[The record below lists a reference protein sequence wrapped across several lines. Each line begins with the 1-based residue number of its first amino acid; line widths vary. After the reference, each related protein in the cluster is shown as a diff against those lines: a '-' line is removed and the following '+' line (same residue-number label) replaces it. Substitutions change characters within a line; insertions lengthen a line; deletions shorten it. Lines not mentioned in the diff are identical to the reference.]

1 MIPDSITDGRKRIM
15 ATIVCFAGVFTNKPM
30 IHPMA
35 RVTQS
40 RTTREQ
46 KYSGRF
52 VGNAALNTNG
62 ATAKTIRQTISVCMN
77 EEMNCVITP
86 PNFIVSEALF
96 FVYSFV
102 TYV

>member
-1 MIPDSITDGRKRIM
+1 MPESITDGRNMII
-15 ATIVCFAGVFTNKPM
+15 ATIVCFACVFINKPM
-30 IHPMA
+30 IHPIA

-52 VGNAALNTNG
+52 TGNSALNTNG

-86 PNFIVSEALF
+86 KESGTPFALYTF
-96 FVYSFV
+96 LISPL
-102 TYV
+102 